1 MAKFDSKTWNPTVF
15 EKYRKKV
22 PNVKENALIK
32 NGLLNPVTNTRA
44 RLTDEVG
51 GNYIIEPIKGLLDG
65 QVLNYDGVVDMAATS
80 RDTFEQGKII
90 VGRMKAW
97 TEKDFSTELTGED
110 WMKGLAAEVNE
121 YYDGV
126 DQNTLLAILAGIFG
140 MNDGSGFVDAH
151 TTDISEDEEG
161 VVSSVTLNN
170 AIQKASGDKKK
181 LFKVAIMHS
190 MVATNLENLN
200 LLEYLKYT
208 DSEGIQKDLGLATW
222 NGRLVIIDDEMPTEE
237 VDAEYELTSDVAID
251 SSKTYYT
258 RSGSGTSQSPY
269 VYTAVEDPDVDD
281 IATYYEIAA
290 EAYTA
295 YTTYVLGE
303 KFFDYDNVGVK
314 VPNEMGRDPKTNG
327 GLDTLYTRQRKLFV
341 PKWISFTKSQMA
353 SNSPTDA
360 ELADG
365 RNWEVVNNG
374 KAGANK
380 AFVNHKM
387 IPLARIISR
396 G

>member
-32 NGLLNPVTNTRA
+32 NGLLNKVSNTRA
-44 RLTDEVG
+44 RLSDEVG
-51 GNYIIEPIKGLLDG
+51 GNYITEPIKGLLDG
-65 QVLNYDGVVDMAATS
+65 QVLNYDGVVNMTATS

-126 DQNTLLAILAGIFG
+126 DQNTILAILQGIFA
-140 MNDGSGFVDAH
+140 MNDGSGFVAAH
-151 TTDISEDEEG
+151 TTDISAEATDN
-161 VVSSVTLNN
+161 VVSAVTLNN

-208 DSEGIQKDLGLATW
+208 DSEGIQRDLGLATW
-222 NGRLVIIDDEMPTEE
+222 NGRLVIIDDEMPTTEVEE
-237 VDAEYELTSDVAID
+237 SSDGAGD
-251 SSKTYYT
+251 
-258 RSGSGTSQSPY
+258 G
-269 VYTAVEDPDVDD
+269 
-281 IATYYEIAA
+281 
-290 EAYTA
+290 YTA
-295 YTTYVLGE
+295 YTTYVLGD
-303 KFFDYDNVGVK
+303 KFFDYDDVGVK
-314 VPNEMGRDPKTNG
+314 VSNEMARDPKTNG
-327 GLDTLYTRQRKLFV
+327 GLDTLYTRQRKMFV
-341 PKWISFTKSQMA
+341 PKWISFTKAQMA

-374 KAGANK
+374 KTGNAK

>member
-44 RLTDEVG
+44 RLSDEVG

-65 QVLNYDGVVDMAATS
+65 QVLNYDGVVDMTATS

-90 VGRMKAW
+90 IGRMKAW

-126 DQNTLLAILAGIFG
+126 DQDTLLAILKGIFA

-151 TTDISEDEEG
+151 TTDISEEVTDN
-161 VVSSVTLNN
+161 VVSAVTLNN

-208 DSEGIQKDLGLATW
+208 DSEGIQRDLGLATW
-222 NGRLVIIDDEMPTEE
+222 NGKLVIIDDEMPTEVVGE
-237 VDAEYELTSDVAID
+237 GDN
-251 SSKTYYT
+251 
-258 RSGSGTSQSPY
+258 
-269 VYTAVEDPDVDD
+269 
-281 IATYYEIAA
+281 
-290 EAYTA
+290 AYTA

-314 VPNEMGRDPKTNG
+314 VPNEMNRDPKTNG
-327 GLDTLYTRQRKLFV
+327 GLETLYTRQRKLFV
-341 PKWISFTKSQMA
+341 PKWISFKKAQMA

-360 ELADG
+360 ELEDG

-374 KAGANK
+374 KSGQAK

>member
-65 QVLNYDGVVDMAATS
+65 DVLNYDGVVDMTATS

-110 WMKGLAAEVNE
+110 WMKGIAAEVNE

-126 DQNTLLAILAGIFG
+126 DQNTILAILKGIFA
-140 MNDGSGFVDAH
+140 MSDSSGFIDNHVS
-151 TTDISEDEEG
+151 DISDTG
-161 VVSSVTLNN
+161 DGLVSATTLNS
-170 AIQKASGDKKK
+170 ALQKASGDKKK
-181 LFKVAIMHS
+181 LFKVAFTHS

-208 DSEGIQKDLGLATW
+208 DSEGVQRDLGLATW
-222 NGRLVIIDDEMPTEE
+222 NGKLLIIDDEMPELNGY
-237 VDAEYELTSDVAID
+237 DAAESTDEGALKVVASSASTGQITVADVKKGDFYPADVAAD
-251 SSKTYYT
+251 D
-258 RSGSGTSQSPY
+258 Y
-269 VYTAVEDPDVDD
+269 VLPA
-281 IATYYEIAA
+281 IK
-290 EAYTA
+290 
-295 YTTYVLGE
+295 YTTYVMGE

-314 VPNEMGRDPKTNG
+314 VPNEMARDPKTNG
-327 GLDTLYTRQRKLFV
+327 GLDTLYTRQRKMFV
-341 PKWISFTKSQMA
+341 PKWISFTKNSMA

-360 ELADG
+360 ELATG
-365 RNWEVVNNG
+365 SNWEIVNNG

-380 AFVNHKM
+380 AYVNHKM
-387 IPLARIISR
+387 IPLAKIISR

>member
-51 GNYIIEPIKGLLDG
+51 GNYITEPVKGLLDG
-65 QVLNYDGVVDMAATS
+65 QVLNYDGVVNMTATS

-90 VGRMKAW
+90 IGRMKAW

-110 WMKGLAAEVNE
+110 WMKGIAAEVNE

-126 DQNTLLAILAGIFG
+126 DQDTILAILEGIFK
-140 MNDGSGFVDAH
+140 MNDGSGFVAAH
-151 TTDISEDEEG
+151 TTDISEEATDN
-161 VVSSVTLNN
+161 VVSAVTLNN

-208 DSEGIQKDLGLATW
+208 DSEGIQRDLGLATW
-222 NGRLVIIDDEMPTEE
+222 NGKLVVIDDEMPTEE
-237 VDAEYELTSDVAID
+237 VTE
-251 SSKTYYT
+251 
-258 RSGSGTSQSPY
+258 GSG
-269 VYTAVEDPDVDD
+269 DN
-281 IATYYEIAA
+281 ATT
-290 EAYTA
+290 YTA

-314 VPNEMGRDPKTNG
+314 VPNEMNRDPATNG
-327 GLDTLYTRQRKLFV
+327 GLDTLYTRQRKMFV
-341 PKWISFTKSQMA
+341 PKWISFTKASMA

-360 ELADG
+360 ELANG
-365 RNWEVVNNG
+365 ANWAVVNNG
-374 KAGANK
+374 KSGNAK
-380 AFVNHKM
+380 AYVNHKM

>member
-65 QVLNYDGVVDMAATS
+65 DVLNYDGVVDMTATS

-126 DQNTLLAILAGIFG
+126 DQNTILAILKGIFA
-140 MNDGSGFVDAH
+140 MSDSSGFIDNHVS
-151 TTDISEDEEG
+151 DISDTG
-161 VVSSVTLNN
+161 DGLVSATTLNS
-170 AIQKASGDKKK
+170 ALQKASGDKKK
-181 LFKVAIMHS
+181 LFKVAFTHS

-208 DSEGIQKDLGLATW
+208 DSEGVQRDLGLATW
-222 NGRLVIIDDEMPTEE
+222 NGKLLIIDDEMPELNGY
-237 VDAEYELTSDVAID
+237 DAAESTDEGALKVVASSASTGQITVADVKKGDFYPADVAAD
-251 SSKTYYT
+251 D
-258 RSGSGTSQSPY
+258 Y
-269 VYTAVEDPDVDD
+269 VLPA
-281 IATYYEIAA
+281 IK
-290 EAYTA
+290 
-295 YTTYVLGE
+295 YTTYVMGE

-314 VPNEMGRDPKTNG
+314 VPNEMARDPKTNG
-327 GLDTLYTRQRKLFV
+327 GLDTLYTRQRKMFV
-341 PKWISFTKSQMA
+341 PKWISFTKNSMA

-360 ELADG
+360 ELATG
-365 RNWEVVNNG
+365 SNWEIVNNG

-380 AFVNHKM
+380 AYVNHKM
-387 IPLARIISR
+387 IPLAKIISR

>member
-65 QVLNYDGVVDMAATS
+65 DVLNYDGVVDMTATS

-126 DQNTLLAILAGIFG
+126 DQNTILAILKGIFA
-140 MNDGSGFVDAH
+140 MSDSSGFIDNHVS
-151 TTDISEDEEG
+151 DISDTG
-161 VVSSVTLNN
+161 DGLVSATTLNS
-170 AIQKASGDKKK
+170 ALQKASGDKKK
-181 LFKVAIMHS
+181 LFKVAFTHS

-208 DSEGIQKDLGLATW
+208 DSEGVQRDLGLATW
-222 NGRLVIIDDEMPTEE
+222 NGKLLIIDDEMPELNGY
-237 VDAEYELTSDVAID
+237 DAAESTDEGALKVVASSASTGQITVADVKKGDFYPADVAAD
-251 SSKTYYT
+251 D
-258 RSGSGTSQSPY
+258 Y
-269 VYTAVEDPDVDD
+269 VLPA
-281 IATYYEIAA
+281 IK
-290 EAYTA
+290 
-295 YTTYVLGE
+295 YTTYVMGE

-314 VPNEMGRDPKTNG
+314 VPNEMNRDPKTNG
-327 GLDTLYTRQRKLFV
+327 GLDTLYTRQRKMFV
-341 PKWISFTKSQMA
+341 PKWISFTKDSMA

-360 ELADG
+360 ELATG
-365 RNWEVVNNG
+365 SNWEIVNNG

-380 AFVNHKM
+380 AYVNHKM
-387 IPLARIISR
+387 IPLAKIISR